1 MKIHIKR
8 NQIKNSEFKNIVSE
22 TKDSMNIWYIVRTFV
37 NSTNVSPAKQ
47 LKKKNFNECVKQQNW
62 RSRENG
68 GVDCGAEMTGLQ
80 HGGRRTIGGSR
91 IPLFL
96 KAY

>member
-47 LKKKNFNECVKQQNW
+47 LKKKNFNECV
-62 RSRENG
+62 
-68 GVDCGAEMTGLQ
+68 
-80 HGGRRTIGGSR
+80 
-91 IPLFL
+91 
-96 KAY
+96 